1 MEVDHRLQTFQRVTR
16 RGGRFRGV
24 FYAYGLFGLVCCVLA
39 AGLSTAARADDFMTE
54 CLVTGSPKMY
64 ECMSGKIPADKRAA
78 AVAGM
83 RKSNASTQPGGNL
96 LDPSTLSQEQM
107 QGLDAVVIAQASCM

>member
-1 MEVDHRLQTFQRVTR
+1 MRKVSF
-16 RGGRFRGV
+16 GFV
-24 FYAYGLFGLVCCVLA
+24 FCVLA
-39 AGLSTAARADDFMTE
+39 SRLSTAARAVDFLNE
-54 CLVTGSPKMY
+54 CLVTGSQTMC
-64 ECMSGKIPADKRAA
+64 ECMSSKIPADKRAA
-78 AVAGM
+78 AVEGM

>member
-1 MEVDHRLQTFQRVTR
+1 MRLVS
-16 RGGRFRGV
+16 
-24 FYAYGLFGLVCCVLA
+24 FGFAFCVLV
-39 AGLSTAARADDFMTE
+39 AGLSTAVHADDFMNE
-54 CLVTGSPKMY
+54 CLVTGSQKMCQ
-64 ECMSGKIPADKRAA
+64 CMSDKIPADKRAA
-78 AVAGM
+78 AVEGM

>member
-1 MEVDHRLQTFQRVTR
+1 MRMVS
-16 RGGRFRGV
+16 
-24 FYAYGLFGLVCCVLA
+24 FGLVFCVLA
-39 AGLSTAARADDFMTE
+39 AGPSTAVRADDFMTE
-54 CLVTGSPKMY
+54 CLVTGGQKMC
-64 ECMSGKIPADKRAA
+64 ECISGKIPADKRAA
-78 AVAGM
+78 AIAGM